1 MTGIAKEYA
10 TALFMLAGE
19 MGAEEPWLAALD
31 TVESLFLDNPAYV
44 EFLASPG
51 IPKAER
57 TEALDKAF
65 SGHIPEHVV
74 SFVQILCERGHIR
87 TFSECVEEYR
97 ALYQA
102 AKAMMPARVTSA
114 VPLTEAEQVRLI
126 EKLET
131 ISGKTVFAEWA
142 VDASLLGGVVVE
154 MDGKVLDG
162 SLRHRLQDMKDV
174 MDR

>member
-19 MGAEEPWLAALD
+19 TGAEENWLSALD
-31 TVESLFLDNPAYV
+31 TVSALLEENGAYV

-57 TEALDKAF
+57 TEALSAVF
-65 SGHIPEHVV
+65 SGHIPEEVV
-74 SFVQILCERGHIR
+74 SFLQILCERGHIR
-87 TFSECVEEYR
+87 SFFECAEEYR

-102 AKAMMPARVTSA
+102 AKAMIPARVISA
-114 VPLTEAEQVRLI
+114 VPLTDEEQKRLTQ
-126 EKLET
+126 KLEAM
-131 ISGKTVFAEWA
+131 SNKTVFAEWA
-142 VDASLLGGVVVE
+142 VDPSLLGGVVVE

>member
-10 TALFMLAGE
+10 AALFMLAGE
-19 MGAEEPWLAALD
+19 IGAESEWLTALE
-31 TVESLFLDNPAYV
+31 TVLALFGENPAYV

-114 VPLTEAEQVRLI
+114 VPLTEAEQKRLTQ
-126 EKLET
+126 KLEAM
-131 ISGKTVFAEWA
+131 SGKTVLAEWA
-142 VDASLLGGVVVE
+142 VDATLLGGVVVE